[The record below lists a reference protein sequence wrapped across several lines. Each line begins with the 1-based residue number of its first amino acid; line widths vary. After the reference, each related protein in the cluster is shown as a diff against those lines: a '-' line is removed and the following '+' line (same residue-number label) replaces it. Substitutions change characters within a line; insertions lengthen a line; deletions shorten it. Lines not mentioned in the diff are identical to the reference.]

1 MKHYDEVWGLWDA
14 DELVSVHLTDQAARD
29 AREQHLERYLVFRVD
44 HDVIAEAV
52 EIRRTRLVDQPP
64 VVVSTG
70 DHRRG
75 REGGARWS

>member
-29 AREQHLERYLVFRVD
+29 AREQHLERYLAFPADRD
-44 HDVIAEAV
+44 IISAAV

-64 VVVSTG
+64 ALVSAG
-70 DHRRG
+70 DHRQSPD
-75 REGGARWS
+75 GGA

>member
-29 AREQHLERYLVFRVD
+29 AREQHLERYLAFPAD
-44 HDVIAEAV
+44 LDIIAAVV

-64 VVVSTG
+64 ALVSAG
-70 DHRRG
+70 DHRR
-75 REGGARWS
+75 RLDGGA